1 MYLEKNKNKTL
12 NKERGITLIALVVT
26 IVVLLLLAGVAIS
39 MLTGD
44 DGIITNAGN
53 AKNENDQSA
62 LEEEVDLAVSNN
74 NINKQ
79 TGGTGDLEGELRK
92 IQGATV
98 EEIAEGTYYVEREGH
113 GVTVS
118 EEGKIENGTLDIWDG
133 TTTEKLDVDAQGN
146 WHIYTA
152 AQMKFF
158 ARYCKN
164 ELTEEEKATM
174 PEITDSTTVYLEN
187 NIDMGARQKD
197 GELTSGVAWEPI
209 GMLKGTF
216 DGKEHSISGIY
227 VNSNGM
233 GSVGLFSNANN
244 IQNLSIKNSYVEGQ
258 AMFVGGIC
266 GNCDMITNCHNF
278 NTVVKNTYSNN
289 SSTGGITGTT
299 FMNSNISNCTN
310 SGNVTGKMTGGIV
323 GVVGAVAGNNIIEN
337 CVNLGTVNGIER
349 VGGIAGNLNQD
360 SKINNCNNIGA
371 INGNECVGGIAGIIF
386 GDVNNSYNTGIISG
400 TNYIG
405 GIVGEIGQGHES
417 NLTNCHNEGS
427 VSGIENGTGGILG
440 WVSGPNTSGRIEK
453 NYNKGTI
460 FGKDKVGGILGWIT
474 LEGIVVTNNY
484 NKGTVTGNS
493 NIGSVVGTGEIT
505 NLSNLYYLNT
515 LPIKAINNQ
524 DYETQNIRGI
534 SEDFNSYEEF
544 INWIQ

>member
-1 MYLEKNKNKTL
+1 MRTKETKTR
-12 NKERGITLIALVVT
+12 NRGVTLIALVVT
-26 IVVLLLLAGVAIS
+26 IVVLLILAGVAIS
-39 MLTGD
+39 MLSGD
-44 DGIITNAGN
+44 DGIITNAGK
-53 AKNENDQSA
+53 AKDENDQST
-62 LEEEVDLAVSNN
+62 LEEEVGLAVSSYR
-74 NINKQ
+74 INSK

-158 ARYCKN
+158 ARYCKK

-227 VNSNGM
+227 VNSNGT

-244 IQNLSIKNSYVEGQ
+244 IQNLSIKNSYIEGKSIS
-258 AMFVGGIC
+258 VGGIVATC
-266 GNCDMITNCHNF
+266 SSAIINCHNI
-278 NTVVKNTYSNN
+278 NTVVKNNYT
-289 SSTGGITGTT
+289 SSCFTGGIVGISYTT
-299 FMNSNISNCTN
+299 INITNCTN
-310 SGNVTGKMTGGIV
+310 SGNIISTLSSVGGIV
-323 GVVGAVAGNNIIEN
+323 GCPGMLLANNTIESCAN
-337 CVNLGTVNGIER
+337 YGTVNGIEF
-349 VGGIAGNLNQD
+349 V
-360 SKINNCNNIGA
+360 
-371 INGNECVGGIAGIIF
+371 
-386 GDVNNSYNTGIISG
+386 
-400 TNYIG
+400 G
-405 GIVGEIGQGHES
+405 GIVGMINVGCTITNSYNSGEIVGNSYVGGIIGANAQAGVI
-417 NLTNCHNEGS
+417 TNC
-427 VSGIENGTGGILG
+427 
-440 WVSGPNTSGRIEK
+440 
-453 NYNKGTI
+453 YNKGMISGNT
-460 FGKDKVGGILGWIT
+460 KVGAIIGNQNGN
-474 LEGIVVTNNY
+474 VT
-484 NKGTVTGNS
+484 S
-493 NIGSVVGTGEIT
+493 NI
-505 NLSNLYYLNT
+505 SNLYYLNT